1 MSHEFGLIAAD
12 TSRSRAYLAAMERRG
27 LLPAW
32 VLLLD
37 AETPAGMPGQAAVE
51 AAEAVAD
58 AAWPEANFDLA
69 APLRPWVE
77 RLGLSYEVSDSR
89 DINDPVVVALI
100 ARASQQVLVYSGY
113 GGVLLRDAVLATG
126 KRFLH
131 AHGGYLPNFKGSTTN
146 YFSLLVEGSIGVS
159 TIFLAAEIDCGPVI
173 RRRRFAPPALRARID
188 HVYDSAARA
197 RVLVDTLEAW
207 RRAGDW
213 TFELP
218 DNTGGDVY
226 YIIHPVLK
234 HLAIL
239 GGSEQTAGR
248 TFPQN
253 PRLQIR

>member
-1 MSHEFGLIAAD
+1 MSNEFGLIAAD

-37 AETPAGMPGQAAVE
+37 ADTPAAMPGQAPADTST
-51 AAEAVAD
+51 ASAD
-58 AAWPEANFDLA
+58 ADWPEAEFDPA
-69 APLRPWVE
+69 APLRPWLE
-77 RLGLSYEVSDSR
+77 RLGLPYVVSGSR
-89 DINDPVVVALI
+89 DINDPAVVALI
-100 ARASQQVLVYSGY
+100 AQAAPEVLVYSGY
-113 GGVLLRDAVLATG
+113 GGALLRAAVLATG

-131 AHGGYLPNFKGSTTN
+131 VHGGYLPEFKGSTTN
-146 YFSLLVEGSIGVS
+146 YFSLLAEGTIGAS
-159 TIFLAAEIDCGPVI
+159 AIFLTAEIDCGPVI
-173 RRRRFAPPALRARID
+173 RRCRFAPPALRTRID

-207 RRAGDW
+207 RRDGAW

-218 DNTGGDVY
+218 DNAGGDTY

-239 GGSEQTAGR
+239 GGH
-248 TFPQN
+248 
-253 PRLQIR
+253 